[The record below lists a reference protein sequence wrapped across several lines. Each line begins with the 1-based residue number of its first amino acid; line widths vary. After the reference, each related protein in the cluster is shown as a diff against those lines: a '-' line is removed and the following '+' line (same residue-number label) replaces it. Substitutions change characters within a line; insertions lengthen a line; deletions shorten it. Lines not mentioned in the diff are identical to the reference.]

1 MFPLLTIGARIA
13 EGFDFLGYSFE
24 PKGLSI
30 APQTLANFLDRIT
43 QLYEQGATVRRIGQY
58 VRNWW
63 QDRGLGLELFYLP
76 RLLLGPRCRVAGFFF
91 MPRLLSFK
99 MPCLKGEY
107 AQTVN
112 SHSIAQ
118 VLPDGKAETTV
129 LSTHC
134 RANCPTG

>member
-1 MFPLLTIGARIA
+1 MLDGRRESGAINRPA
-13 EGFDFLGYSFE
+13 
-24 PKGLSI
+24 
-30 APQTLANFLDRIT
+30 ALANFLERIT

-76 RLLLGPRCRVAGFFF
+76 RLLLGPRCRVAGFFGTAISS
-91 MPRLLSFK
+91 L
-99 MPCLKGEY
+99 MPCMSAIGVY

-112 SHSIAQ
+112 SHSTAQ
-118 VLPDGKAETTV
+118 FLLFLPDGNAETIV